1 MKKFL
6 FNGKPNVCAD
16 RVRIGRAMRKMR
28 QEDLAKKLQLEG
40 VDIGR
45 GIISNIER
53 NKRLVTD
60 YELMC
65 MAKVLNVSVDWLL
78 GLSDTPE

>member
-6 FNGKPNVCAD
+6 FHGKPNVCAD
-16 RVRIGRAMRKMR
+16 RVRIARAMRKMT
-28 QEDLAKKLQLEG
+28 QKKTAEKLQLEG
-40 VDIGR
+40 VVVER
-45 GIISNIER
+45 NVISNIER
-53 NKRLVTD
+53 NKRILTD

-65 MAKVLNVSVDWLL
+65 LAKIFAVKVDWLL